1 MSCILLVW
9 LHVVD
14 LGCGAD
20 AIGNFFWHLIAVP
33 GFFPGAS
40 REARL
45 KALWGR
51 LRTWYQNHKPAS
63 VLDNLTVEMV
73 RRSKNTSKPKLKAKG
88 AECRYLVPFCH
99 ELATEIAESHPE
111 DHCMQTIA
119 GLFNHLFA
127 LQQWVAGSL
136 GPYDFSKAS
145 EECRRFCVLYQS
157 LQSQAIFPLW
167 HFKPKIHMM
176 QEMVEFQSEEH
187 GNPREFW
194 CYRDES
200 WCGLW
205 AKASKRRGGH
215 NTPGTTAR
223 TFLLRYLALENL
235 AAED

>member
-1 MSCILLVW
+1 
-9 LHVVD
+9 
-14 LGCGAD
+14 
-20 AIGNFFWHLIAVP
+20 
-33 GFFPGAS
+33 
-40 REARL
+40 
-45 KALWGR
+45 
-51 LRTWYQNHKPAS
+51 
-63 VLDNLTVEMV
+63 
-73 RRSKNTSKPKLKAKG
+73 
-88 AECRYLVPFCH
+88 
-99 ELATEIAESHPE
+99 
-111 DHCMQTIA
+111 MQTIA

-200 WCGLW
+200 WCGFW